1 MNRAHGNALIASTL
15 QQHRRRNMRNPLRSS
30 LLWVLFACLAGCSTA
45 SEAHTLVTGVE
56 LRDTPPPAA
65 CPAQLKAA
73 LRPGCMVVRSLGED
87 VLRIWSVRELKRA
100 QSPQA
105 FSDVAYG
112 EIAEGALAGVVE
124 VCASWYDY
132 RDQAVK
138 LGLYT
143 LRYALVRADPAALV
157 HERWRDAL
165 FFLPLDKDPDPA
177 RVWPLELLRAFATGD
192 REDAIPRRMALF
204 PAQEG
209 RGPAKGDP
217 PRLVGNPL
225 NQPMLS
231 FWVQDINLNLVVA
244 GSVFL
249 SNQQ

>member
-1 MNRAHGNALIASTL
+1 
-15 QQHRRRNMRNPLRSS
+15 
-30 LLWVLFACLAGCSTA
+30 VD
-45 SEAHTLVTGVE
+45 
-56 LRDTPPPAA
+56 LRDTAPPAECSA
-65 CPAQLKAA
+65 ALVAA

-87 VLRIWSVRELKRA
+87 VLHIWSVRELKRA
-100 QSPQA
+100 QNPQE

-112 EIAEGALAGVVE
+112 EIAQGALAGVVE
-124 VCASWYDY
+124 VCAAWYDY
-132 RDQAVK
+132 RDQPVK

-165 FFLPLDKDPDPA
+165 FLLPVDKDPDPK
-177 RVWPLELLRAFATGD
+177 RVWPRELLRAFATGD
-192 REDAIPRRMALF
+192 REDTIPRRMALF

-209 RGPAKGDP
+209 HGLDRDDP
-217 PRLVGNPL
+217 PRLVGNAL

-231 FWVQDINLNLVVA
+231 FWIQDIHLNLVVA